1 MTEDIGPVRLE
12 QLERAFKRRR
22 PKHREL
28 ILLARVDGLTYA
40 EIAERLGI
48 GVNEVERRMAK
59 AIYSLDKAL
68 DRQER
73 PWWRFW

>member
-1 MTEDIGPVRLE
+1 MTEDIDPLHFE
-12 QLERAFKRRR
+12 QLDRAFIRLR
-22 PKHREL
+22 PKHQEM

-48 GVNEVERRMAK
+48 TMGEVERRMAG
-59 AIYSLDKAL
+59 AIYSLDRAL
-68 DRQER
+68 ERQER